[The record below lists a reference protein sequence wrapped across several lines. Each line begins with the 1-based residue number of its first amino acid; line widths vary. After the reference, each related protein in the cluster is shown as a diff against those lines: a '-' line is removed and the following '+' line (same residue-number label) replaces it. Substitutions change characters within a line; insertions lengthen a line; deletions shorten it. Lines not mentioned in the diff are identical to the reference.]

1 MASTEHSEPSE
12 KTTEKYQ
19 SSSLDS
25 SMAKHLFQE
34 LETAM
39 ESKKLYL
46 QDQLSLRQLAD
57 ELSVTTHQLS
67 QTINQMA
74 DRNFF
79 DFVNRYRIEAAQK
92 ILRDETKGHQSVHFI
107 GETVGFKSKSA
118 FYAAFK
124 KHTGCTPA
132 EFRKSTMVD

>member
-1 MASTEHSEPSE
+1 
-12 KTTEKYQ
+12 
-19 SSSLDS
+19 
-25 SMAKHLFQE
+25 
-34 LETAM
+34 
-39 ESKKLYL
+39 
-46 QDQLSLRQLAD
+46 
-57 ELSVTTHQLS
+57 
-67 QTINQMA
+67 MA